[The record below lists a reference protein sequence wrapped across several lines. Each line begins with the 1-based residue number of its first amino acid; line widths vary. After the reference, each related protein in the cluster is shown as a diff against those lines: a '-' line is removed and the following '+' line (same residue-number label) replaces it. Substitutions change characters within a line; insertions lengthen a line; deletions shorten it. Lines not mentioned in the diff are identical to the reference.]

1 MNTAAAR
8 RIALATLVAPVEMMT
23 GRPWRS
29 CWRTASWHHRH
40 ENTAAAPSAAPIE
53 K

>member
-23 GRPWRS
+23 GWPQMKRS
-29 CWRTASWHHRH
+29 ETPVVVPCQRAV
-40 ENTAAAPSAAPIE
+40 I
-53 K
+53 